1 MSVLRYEIKDRVAY
15 ITLNRP
21 EKLNSINVE
30 LKDRLFDAFT
40 DVRDNPDVW
49 MAVLTGEGRAF
60 STGHDL
66 VEMAGGGAHGR
77 PTVELYQFIEELW
90 KPTVAAINGICLAQG
105 GGLALSCDIRIASEQ
120 AQFGWPQVKRGIA
133 STSGPCSLA
142 HRVPMNVAFEL
153 LFSGEFIDAQEAK
166 RLNLINRIVPHDALM
181 EETETFVRKIL
192 GNAPLAI
199 RAIKEIAVRGQDMTM
214 EDRVRFAGTL
224 SETIRQSADAQ
235 EGLAAFREKRQPVW
249 QGR

>member
-1 MSVLRYEIKDRVAY
+1 MSVLRYEISDRVAY
-15 ITLNRP
+15 ITMSRP
-21 EKLNSINVE
+21 EKLNAINEE
-30 LKDRLFDAFT
+30 LKNRLFDAFA

-49 MAVLTGEGRAF
+49 AAVLTGEGRAF

-66 VEMAGGGAHGR
+66 VEMAAGSAHGR

-90 KPTVAAINGICLAQG
+90 KPTIAAINGLCLAQG

-142 HRVPMNVAFEL
+142 HRVPLNVALEIL
-153 LFSGEFIDAQEAK
+153 YTGEFLDAQEAK
-166 RLNLINRIVPHDALM
+166 RLNLVNRVVPHATLM
-181 EETETFVRKIL
+181 QETETFVRQIL
-192 GNAPLAI
+192 ANAPLAM

-214 EDRVRFAGTL
+214 EDRVRFAGAL
-224 SETIRQSADAQ
+224 SETIHQSADAQ